1 MEKKIGNFT
10 DNYKNILMKQVL
22 LIAFFL
28 FTIQNS
34 IIGQQ
39 LQNPIFQSKVDLPKL
54 NSKTR
59 CKLKKIVEYQGKIY
73 LIVIQYNLLSQ
84 FPSIARCVSYYEYD
98 PSSQSIKEPTIIAD
112 FTNEGYNNTVYDVL
126 FYNGVFKV
134 IWDEHEGIYGLQKK
148 SKIKLTTFDLKTH
161 NAETKQL
168 MDEVKKSDIFVSV
181 SENNQFYALMSEEN
195 DNHPKF
201 ACKIFDSNDNLT
213 FEKNKTE
220 LHKDVLKLYRFC
232 LTNKGNLLLAIK
244 YDIGERNVSGIM
256 LKVLAANTEKSIEL
270 PNSLNMYI
278 TNFYIKSSQNGKVKI
293 AYTYGKSKKQNC
305 DGFIIGNINETN
317 LVVENIQKVEV
328 EMESISSYPILE
340 KLIPLNNNTSYVFC
354 TAYYPP
360 KGSRKLKG
368 ALIRGVLYK
377 FSDDNKL
384 MGSTEMDYEAF
395 NDGARGSDDFYGFR
409 STVRFTV
416 SEQDALYFLN
426 LKSNLIKYPIDAE
439 PILLNNEF
447 KMNDVFRFNTGG
459 YDLGD
464 VIYFNNKLYY
474 LSYSKTFATD
484 FGLAIFDLK

>member
-1 MEKKIGNFT
+1 
-10 DNYKNILMKQVL
+10 MKQVL
-22 LIAFFL
+22 FIAFFL

-39 LQNPIFQSKVDLPKL
+39 LQNPVFQSKVDLPKL

-73 LIVIQYNLLSQ
+73 LVVIQYNLLSQ
-84 FPSIARCVSYYEYD
+84 FPTIARRVSYYEYD
-98 PSSQSIKEPTIIAD
+98 PISKTVNEPTIIAD
-112 FTNEGYNNTVYDVL
+112 FADEGYNNTVSDIF

-134 IWDEHEGIYGLQKK
+134 LWDEHEGIYSLQKK
-148 SKIKLTTFDLKTH
+148 SKIKLTTFDLNTRKS
-161 NAETKQL
+161 ETKL
-168 MDEVKKSDIFVSV
+168 VLDEVKKSDVFICV
-181 SENNQFYALMSEEN
+181 SENNQFYSIMTQDGN
-195 DNHPKF
+195 NHPKF
-201 ACKIFDSNDNLT
+201 SCKVFDSNDNLI
-213 FEKNKTE
+213 FEKNKSE
-220 LHKDVLKLYRFC
+220 LHKDMLKLYRFC
-232 LTNKGNLLLAIK
+232 LTNNGNILLAIK

-256 LKVLAANTEKSIEL
+256 LKVLATKTERTIEL
-270 PNSLNMYI
+270 PNSLNMHI
-278 TNFYIKSSQNGKVKI
+278 TNLHIKSSQNGQIKI
-293 AYTYGKSKKQNC
+293 AYTYGKSKNQNC
-305 DGFIIGNINETN
+305 DGFVIGNINETS
-317 LVVENIQKVEV
+317 LVLENIKNVEV
-328 EMESISSYPILE
+328 EMESISTFPILE
-340 KLIPLNNNTSYVFC
+340 KLIVLNNNTNYVFC

-368 ALIRGVLYK
+368 TLIRGILYK

-395 NDGARGSDDFYGFR
+395 NDGARGSDDFYGF
-409 STVRFTV
+409 SSSVRFTV

-426 LKSNLIKYPIDAE
+426 LKSNLIKYPISTE

-459 YDLGD
+459 YNLGD
-464 VIYFNNKLYY
+464 VIYFNDKLYY